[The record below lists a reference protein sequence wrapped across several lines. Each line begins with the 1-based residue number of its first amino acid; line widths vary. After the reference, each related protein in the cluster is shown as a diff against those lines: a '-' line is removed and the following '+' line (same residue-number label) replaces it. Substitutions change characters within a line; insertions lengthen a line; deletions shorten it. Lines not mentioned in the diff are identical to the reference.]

1 MTRIEFSE
9 HAKLKLKERGID
21 KIEVLNVLK
30 VPLSVFL
37 DVETGNLVAVGNRI
51 HKLGHQLIIVYSIIG
66 NIIKVV
72 TVIDVSKSRDII
84 KRREKKGR
92 WVKIR

>member
-37 DVETGNLVAVGNRI
+37 DVETGNLVVVGNRI

>member
-1 MTRIEFSE
+1 MLRQ
-9 HAKLKLKERGID
+9 GI
-21 KIEVLNVLK
+21 
-30 VPLSVFL
+30 
-37 DVETGNLVAVGNRI
+37 LVVVGNRMHI
-51 HKLGHQLIIVYSIIG
+51 LVDDLIIVYLIIG

-92 WVKIR
+92 

>member
-1 MTRIEFSE
+1 MLRQ
-9 HAKLKLKERGID
+9 GI
-21 KIEVLNVLK
+21 
-30 VPLSVFL
+30 
-37 DVETGNLVAVGNRI
+37 LVVVGNRMHI
-51 HKLGHQLIIVYSIIG
+51 LVDDLIIVYLIIG

>member
-1 MTRIEFSE
+1 MLRQ
-9 HAKLKLKERGID
+9 GI
-21 KIEVLNVLK
+21 
-30 VPLSVFL
+30 
-37 DVETGNLVAVGNRI
+37 LVVVGNRM
-51 HKLGHQLIIVYSIIG
+51 HKLGHQLIIVYLIIG

-84 KRREKKGR
+84 KGKEKKGR

>member
-1 MTRIEFSE
+1 MLRQ
-9 HAKLKLKERGID
+9 GI
-21 KIEVLNVLK
+21 
-30 VPLSVFL
+30 
-37 DVETGNLVAVGNRI
+37 LVVVGNRMHI
-51 HKLGHQLIIVYSIIG
+51 LVDDPIIVYLIIG